1 MEILDLFMPLP
12 LGETYFALLCAYKR
26 KSPLSLD
33 FKAGSGLQWKSGK
46 TK

>member
-1 MEILDLFMPLP
+1 MEILDLFVSLP
-12 LGETYFALLCAYKR
+12 LEAAYFPLLCAYKR

-33 FKAGSGLQWKSGK
+33 FKAGSRLQWKSGK